1 MVNRRPNRPTRFC
14 LNSTGPREVQPT
26 RIPSVII
33 SGAKKISAIAE
44 NTMSRLLFAGEMLHA
59 LAGTGLV
66 ELSPTGCRPDTGGCS
81 PPDFGTCLV
90 SDEKT
95 LGDFRK
101 CILVGSPVQRN
112 LNKFSV
118 FQCFTA
124 SVYRGRTATTLQA
137 DINRTLESADVHFSG
152 VEFIGQQSTSVAGYR
167 AFH

>member
-1 MVNRRPNRPTRFC
+1 
-14 LNSTGPREVQPT
+14 
-26 RIPSVII
+26 
-33 SGAKKISAIAE
+33 
-44 NTMSRLLFAGEMLHA
+44 MSRLLFAGEMLHA
-59 LAGTGLV
+59 LAGTGFV
-66 ELSPTGCRPDTGGCS
+66 ELTQRLSSGYRRLLSTTDC
-81 PPDFGTCLV
+81 GTCLV

-95 LGDFRK
+95 LGDFEK

-167 AFH
+167 AFDGPKWQGVSAE